1 MCRYFPTGTD
11 ILHSS
16 VTSTNQDIYVVAG
29 TYKGKLTVALVNVGE
44 KDKNIRITLP
54 QPMDNAS
61 LYVYEEN
68 NLAKDSDGFP
78 IPSKDGLKLTKDYE
92 TTLKAQTFQLLTDIK
107 Y

>member
-1 MCRYFPTGTD
+1 
-11 ILHSS
+11 
-16 VTSTNQDIYVVAG
+16 
-29 TYKGKLTVALVNVGE
+29 
-44 KDKNIRITLP
+44 
-54 QPMDNAS
+54 MDNAS

>member
-1 MCRYFPTGTD
+1 M
-11 ILHSS
+11 
-16 VTSTNQDIYVVAG
+16 VAG